1 MIFSDRRQYID
12 QMHNDL
18 IIEPT
23 KDTPYIRVD
32 QIEGLIEIKGRSSPQ
47 SALEF
52 FHPLIDSI
60 KKLKARS
67 SVKLVFNLE
76 YFNTSSAKC
85 IFNVFRELNMLSKL
99 GITVEVDWLYEE
111 DDEDMREIGTDFEEL
126 TKLPFHFIIDYSVA

>member
-1 MIFSDRRQYID
+1 MIRLDSQHYID
-12 QMHNDL
+12 LVQRDL

-23 KDTPYIRVD
+23 RDTPYIRVD
-32 QIEGLIEIKGRSSPQ
+32 QHKGVIEIKGRSSPQ

-52 FHPLIDSI
+52 FHPLINSI

-85 IFNVFRELNMLSKL
+85 IFNVFRELNILSKL
-99 GITVEVDWLYEE
+99 GVNVEVDWVYEE
-111 DDEDMREIGTDFEEL
+111 DDEDMRDIGSDFEEL
-126 TKLPFHFIIDYSVA
+126 TRLPFHFVIDYSEA